1 MNNSIKI
8 AKKWLNEAEA
18 ILVTASNGFSISE
31 GLNLFSNDQK
41 LREVLGDLEEKYHF
55 QNLLSA
61 FGFDYPNELEQ
72 WRVYARIAEFY
83 SINYESSELMKN
95 LKKML
100 NKRPYFVWTSN
111 TDHHFDLAGLE
122 NTLEVEGN
130 WLEGVCSQDKDHE
143 VVDLKNILHQ
153 IYIKDQ
159 NGQLTDD
166 DIPKCSECGST
177 LKLNL
182 PGDFFQMN
190 QEKVTKFSDFL
201 QKYQDKNLLVLE
213 LGIGPHNEMI
223 KAPSMQLVAGNEKSH
238 FITINKGELFIPD
251 IISER
256 SIGFSTSI
264 DTAFQELLTG
274 KNLGGQIQ
282 GPAKPKPKPTP
293 EQQKKEDETI
303 KLFYPSYMVDRSIR
317 PGELTMYLTVDSKHP
332 SHFHLLQEGQPWMY
346 SLGNSAIA
354 HCFTKDGQYYQVKLG
369 LDKTKGQVHGFYFD
383 AGTFIAFEDA
393 ADNGAGFSQISAGLA
408 NNSDTRIMI
417 PKVDKLIEA
426 FPNEKELIKRL
437 SIPE

>member
-41 LREVLGDLEEKYHF
+41 LKKVLGDLEEKYHF

-213 LGIGPHNEMI
+213 LGIGPRNEMI

-293 EQQKKEDETI
+293 EQQKK
-303 KLFYPSYMVDRSIR
+303 RR
-317 PGELTMYLTVDSKHP
+317 
-332 SHFHLLQEGQPWMY
+332 
-346 SLGNSAIA
+346 
-354 HCFTKDGQYYQVKLG
+354 
-369 LDKTKGQVHGFYFD
+369 
-383 AGTFIAFEDA
+383 
-393 ADNGAGFSQISAGLA
+393 
-408 NNSDTRIMI
+408 
-417 PKVDKLIEA
+417 
-426 FPNEKELIKRL
+426 
-437 SIPE
+437 